1 MEADVSVPVDYCV
14 DWHYAHG
21 GPLGSCRF
29 KSRHEDFLVTE
40 LLPFEPEGDGEH
52 LFLLIEKK
60 GENTDWV
67 AGLLARY
74 AGVGRQSVSY
84 AGRKDRHGITRQ
96 WFCVSLPGKAD
107 PDWSGLPGE
116 SIKIISQA
124 RHRKKL
130 KTGALRA
137 NDFVITLRDIN
148 VDPAMV
154 EARLALISREG
165 VPNYFGEQRFGHQGR
180 NIAKA
185 TDMLAGKFRVPR
197 NKRSMYL
204 SAARSWLFNR
214 VLSEKVAAGV
224 WHQYVAGDVLGF
236 PDNSSLIFDAPDE
249 SLLARLAAGQLSP
262 TSPLWGR
269 GRAAV
274 TDQSLALEQSA
285 LAGYRTLCDGLEN
298 VGLSQERRVNR
309 LIPTDMS
316 WTWHDETTL
325 ELRFRLGKGCF
336 ATALLRE
343 LLVCCE
349 PQRHEDKSHES
360 FVTNGDNARAG

>member
-1 MEADVSVPVDYCV
+1 MEADVSVPVDYPV

-21 GPLGSCRF
+21 GPLGNCRF
-29 KSRHEDFLVTE
+29 KSRHEDFSVTE

-96 WFCVSLPGKAD
+96 WFCVSLPGKD
-107 PDWSGLPGE
+107 GPDWGGLQSE
-116 SIKIISQA
+116 SIKILSQA

-137 NDFVITLRDIN
+137 NDFAITLRDIS
-148 VDPAMV
+148 VDPALV
-154 EARLALISREG
+154 DARLALIAREG

-185 TDMLAGKFRVPR
+185 SDMQAGKFRVQR

-214 VLSEKVAAGV
+214 VLSERVAAGV
-224 WHQYVAGDVLGF
+224 WNQYLVGDVLGF
-236 PDNSSLIFDAPDE
+236 PDNNSLIFDPPDE
-249 SLLARLAAGQLSP
+249 TVLARLAEGQLSP
-262 TSPLWGR
+262 TSSLWGR
-269 GRAAV
+269 GRPMV
-274 TDQSLALEQSA
+274 TGHSLALEQFA
-285 LAGYRTLCDGLEN
+285 LAGYESLCDGLERA
-298 VGLSQERRVNR
+298 GLNQERRVNR
-309 LIPTDMS
+309 LIPTQMS
-316 WTWHDETTL
+316 WAWGDAGARL
-325 ELRFRLGKGCF
+325 ELRFCLGKGCF

-343 LLVCCE
+343 LFICCE
-349 PQRHEDKSHES
+349 PQQHEDKRHRP
-360 FVTNGDNARAG
+360 FDGDNTCAG